1 MNILK
6 LGEQMIKLIF
16 LLLLN
21 VTLATTSFAKGLSVI
36 SDLDDTL
43 KITNS
48 GDMSEAVMNALFST
62 KAFTGMPEL
71 MADMEA
77 YTNELNIL
85 TASPEMLNK
94 QITKFL
100 RVNDITYKGLYM
112 RSFEDM
118 GDKFKYKYDV
128 VVKVLNETGDDL
140 ILIGDDGEVDQNAY
154 AQASLDYPGRIASI
168 YIHKVS
174 NKELLKGV
182 VGYYTALDIA
192 VNEYRE
198 GRMTLS
204 AVSSKIKEFLNSSKK
219 EMKKYFPHFAV
230 CPTHSGDFAPISE
243 DEIKTGMIKVYRKIS
258 KYCQSRPVD
267 RD

>member
-1 MNILK
+1 MA
-6 LGEQMIKLIF
+6 KLIS

-21 VTLATTSFAKGLSVI
+21 LAMMTNGYAQGLSVI

-43 KITNS
+43 KVTNS
-48 GDMSEAVMNALFST
+48 RDMSEAVMNALFST

-77 YTNELNIL
+77 YTNELTIL

-94 QITKFL
+94 QIKRFL
-100 RVNDITYKGLYM
+100 KVNDINHRKVYM
-112 RSFEDM
+112 RSLEDM

-128 VVKVLNETGDDL
+128 VKKVLKKTGDDL

-154 AQASLDYPGRIASI
+154 VQISKDFPGKIKSI
-168 YIHKVS
+168 YIHKVA
-174 NKELLKGV
+174 NIELLEGV
-182 VGYYTALDIA
+182 TGYYTSLDIA
-192 VNEYRE
+192 VNEYLE

-204 AVSSKIKEFLNSSKK
+204 TVAGKIRNFLNASKE
-219 EMKKYFPHFAV
+219 EMELYFPHFTF
-230 CPTHSGDFAPISE
+230 CPTNSGDFMPVSSK
-243 DEIKTGMIKVYRKIS
+243 EIKADMIRVYKKIS
-258 KYCQSRPVD
+258 NYCQSRPVD